1 MRVLVT
7 LLKRPLLK
15 HTTPRAPT
23 QCTDLEE
30 KLASKDLEEEVALAI
45 IALARM
51 MECGVLQPLMRLRG
65 VEAALARVVSHPA
78 PPPLVWQ
85 ETWHR
90 FTGPESGNIDW
101 KLSIHF
107 HRSCGLCLAYAAL
120 AYAALACAALAYA
133 AAYSAA
139 LLLALSL
146 SLLLLRL
153 HALPWTLRSI
163 ASHALYRMPA
173 IVGCILTP

>member
-120 AYAALACAALAYA
+120 AYAA
-133 AAYSAA
+133 AYSAA

-153 HALPWTLRSI
+153 LALPWTLRSI